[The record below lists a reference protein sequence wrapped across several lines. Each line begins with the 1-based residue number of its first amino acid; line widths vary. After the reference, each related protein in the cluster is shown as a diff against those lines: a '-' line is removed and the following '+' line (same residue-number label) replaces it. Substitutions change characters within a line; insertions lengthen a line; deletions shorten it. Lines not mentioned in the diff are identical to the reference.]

1 MLFYRCCIPDP
12 ICVQPPICTIDPRLI
27 ANLGNRLRPGQAT
40 IYSVDTQGAS
50 SVCPCE
56 ICCVWHTPKLF
67 YYCAYYDHCV
77 QGFKSPGL
85 IIFFWFGPFAG
96 RVSTLSR
103 SVNVCRFAWCRPPA
117 STADPS
123 RDRLPPETTPTLSL
137 AWVERAVVST
147 RGWPKFDGQPLGS
160 WSAAFLGSCPVPAVS
175 Q

>member
-1 MLFYRCCIPDP
+1 MSNPQFALLIPGSSPTSATGCDRGRP
-12 ICVQPPICTIDPRLI
+12 QFIVWT
-27 ANLGNRLRPGQAT
+27 LRVPVACARVR
-40 IYSVDTQGAS
+40 SA
-50 SVCPCE
+50 VCGTRPNC
-56 ICCVWHTPKLF
+56 LF

-117 STADPS
+117 SAADPS
-123 RDRLPPETTPTLSL
+123 RGRLPPETTPTLSL